1 MILEMAW
8 LTYQSSVKE
17 KQRGRNIKISYELD
31 QLDRSDWL
39 NAEEQKDYL
48 KESKETNKAGK
59 QIDVFEKIL
68 AINPE
73 KWHHLSLF
81 KKDQGYKESD
91 AEVSLPKLMNL
102 VVTNKLP
109 TDKQFLKA
117 LSIMEEAEENDS
129 LIFKIRN
136 IN

>member
-17 KQRGRNIKISYELD
+17 KQRGRNIKISHYELD

-73 KWHHLSLF
+73 
-81 KKDQGYKESD
+81 
-91 AEVSLPKLMNL
+91 
-102 VVTNKLP
+102 
-109 TDKQFLKA
+109 
-117 LSIMEEAEENDS
+117 
-129 LIFKIRN
+129 
-136 IN
+136 